1 MNQLSG
7 KNILVVG
14 GSSGI
19 GLELIKKIIESGGK
33 VFQASR
39 HKSDDLPAEVN
50 HIDYDVTDSDA
61 QLSSLP
67 DQIHGFVYSVGTINL
82 KPFQALTEKD
92 FLSDYQ
98 LNVLGAVNVL
108 KQILKPLKA
117 SKDASVLFFSTVA
130 VQTGINYH
138 ASIAAAKGAIEGLT
152 RSLAAE
158 WARNNIRVNAIA
170 PSLTD
175 TPLAANLLSNDDKK
189 QASSQRHPVGRY
201 GQPEDIAA
209 MAHFLLLPQ
218 ASWITGQVIG
228 IDGGLGSLR
237 PL

>member
-1 MNQLSG
+1 MNNLSG

-19 GLELIKKIIESGGK
+19 GLELIKNIVDSGGT

-39 HKSDDLPAEVN
+39 NKSDELPGEVK
-50 HIDYDVTDSDA
+50 HLEFDVTDEKA
-61 QLSSLP
+61 SLP
-67 DQIHGFVYSVGTINL
+67 GIPEQIHGMVYAVGTINL
-82 KPFQALTEKD
+82 KPFQALSEKD
-92 FLSDYQ
+92 FLNDYE

-108 KQILKPLKA
+108 KKILKPLKA
-117 SKDASVLFFSTVA
+117 SKDASVVFFSTVA
-130 VQTGINYH
+130 VQTGINFH

-175 TPLAANLLSNDDKK
+175 TPMAANLLSNDEKK
-189 QASSQRHPVGRY
+189 QASSQRHPLGRY
-201 GQPEDIAA
+201 GKPEDIAS
-209 MAHFLLLPQ
+209 MAHFLLTPQ
-218 ASWITGQVIG
+218 ASWLSGQVIG